1 MLFSVFRSGSSKR
14 RSSQGSGLIE
24 SIGIGIV
31 IVLVVM
37 ALVDMI
43 FLVLANSLND
53 TAVKNAARAAANQ
66 KDSNK
71 ANEAAKKSLS
81 TMKCPPYVSS
91 LTLQKVVYADNDVV
105 TCNTRMVVKL
115 PVPVFGIGSEYEFI
129 GQDTEP
135 IVAAAD

>member
-1 MLFSVFRSGSSKR
+1 M
-14 RSSQGSGLIE
+14 
-24 SIGIGIV
+24 GIV

-66 KDSNK
+66 KSSDK
-71 ANEAAKKSLS
+71 AKDAAKKALS
-81 TMKCPPYVSS
+81 TMRCPPYVSR
-91 LTLQKVVYADNDVV
+91 LVLEKVNYVDNDVV

-115 PVPVFGIGSEYEFI
+115 PVPVFGIASEYEFV

-135 IVAAAD
+135 IVASAD